1 MGSSKIVEQPEE
13 FEVDTLPEKKNI
25 IIDLDFKDIDAE
37 EIGYFIQFKKA
48 EFPK

>member
-1 MGSSKIVEQPEE
+1 MEMSSSKIIEQAEE
-13 FEVDTLPEKKNI
+13 FEVDTLPERKNI

-48 EFPK
+48 